1 MAKAVWNGA
10 VIAES
15 EQTVVVEGNHYFPP
29 QAVKQEYLHP
39 NSTHTTC
46 HWKGEAS
53 YYDVVVDGQT
63 NPDAAWYYPHPL
75 PAAEAITGY
84 VAFWKGV
91 TVQA

>member
-29 QAVKQEYLHP
+29 QAVKQEYLRP

-63 NPDAAWYYPHPL
+63 NPDAAWYYPSPL
-75 PAAEAITGY
+75 PAAQTITGY